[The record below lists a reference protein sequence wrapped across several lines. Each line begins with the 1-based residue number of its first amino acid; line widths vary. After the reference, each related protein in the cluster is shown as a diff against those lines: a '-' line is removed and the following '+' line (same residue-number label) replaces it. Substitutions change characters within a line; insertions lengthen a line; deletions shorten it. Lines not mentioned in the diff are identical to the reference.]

1 MFEYLVQIIRRVK
14 FNTGMALA
22 PSMLAYSTYTE
33 AGGVGKTTLAAN
45 LARAHHDHGRNV
57 LVIDLDPQD
66 GDLTYLLNVNDE
78 RISDD
83 VDTLTHHLAGIGQG
97 PIKNLIQTTEEGI
110 DIIPAHNSLVN
121 LGDWFAQAE
130 ERFDDFNQHTR
141 LLTVLQN
148 ARVQQRY
155 DTLIIDPPA
164 TEGSHLY
171 NALTASQNLVIPIEL
186 SGKGKQ
192 SIEGLS
198 SLVRA
203 LEQEID
209 STIGVLAVVPD
220 GIKHTTD
227 QSHYRKQI
235 ESLGFDVPIV
245 IGERA
250 SLFEGCWRQQC
261 TAFRFV
267 EEHRSQKREYEEE
280 TLEKIHELAEFIEA
294 TEEEGV

>member
-1 MFEYLVQIIRRVK
+1 
-14 FNTGMALA
+14 
-22 PSMLAYSTYTE
+22 MLTYSTYTE

-45 LARAHHDHGRNV
+45 LARAHHDHNRNV

-66 GDLTYLLNVNDE
+66 GDLTYLLNVDDE
-78 RISDD
+78 RKSDN

-97 PIKNLIQTTEEGI
+97 PVEHLIQTTEEDI
-110 DIIPAHNSLVN
+110 DIIPAHNSLAN

-130 ERFDDFNQHTR
+130 ERFDDFNRHTR
-141 LLTVLQN
+141 LLTILRN
-148 ARVQQRY
+148 AGIQQRY

-164 TEGSHLY
+164 TEGPQLY
-171 NALTASQNLVIPIEL
+171 NALAASQNLVIPIEL

-203 LEQEID
+203 LEQEINT
-209 STIGVLAVVPD
+209 TIGVLAVVPD

-227 QSHYRKQI
+227 QSHYRKEI
-235 ESLGFDVPIV
+235 ESLGFDVPVV

-250 SLFEGCWRQQC
+250 SLFEGCWRRQC

-267 EEHRSQKREYEEE
+267 EEHRHRKRGYEEE
-280 TLEKIHELAEFIEA
+280 TLEKIHELAEFLEA
-294 TEEEGV
+294 TEEGGV